1 MAEAANTPLTI
12 GRYAL
17 YTEIASG
24 GMASVHFARLL
35 GPGGFSRIVA
45 AKRLLPHMLRDGA
58 FTAMLM
64 DEARLAARIRH
75 PNVVSTLDV
84 VSTDG
89 ELVVVMEYVHGEA
102 LSRLAQ
108 VASDLGE
115 PISLQLATCVIIDAL
130 HGLHAAHEVTDEAGQ
145 PLGVV
150 HRDISPQNLMVGV
163 DGVTRIADFG
173 IAKAAGRSYET
184 RDGTI
189 KGKLAYMAPE
199 QIERGELT
207 RATDIFAISIVLWE
221 LITGRQLF
229 DGKSDAEV
237 MHRVLTYEIPKPSA
251 LVDGIPAEYEQV
263 LEKGL
268 SRDPSQRFSTA
279 REMALALEAIST
291 PMRASDIGAWVER
304 IASDTLRRRSH
315 LISKLERSSP
325 TEDAAFAPTRP
336 VTPTPSTT
344 PESPNNTAVNVSL
357 AAGSA
362 RRGSSWLPLVALA
375 ALVLGVVCALL
386 WMPRGASLTPAA
398 ASGAI
403 PNVGMSTVASSGQT
417 PSATSASAERQP
429 AAAGSGPAPA
439 APSAAASSGGA
450 GSPSGKSG
458 AVRRGKP
465 KASVSC
471 NPPYTVDA
479 SGRHLFKLECM

>member
-1 MAEAANTPLTI
+1 
-12 GRYAL
+12 
-17 YTEIASG
+17 
-24 GMASVHFARLL
+24 
-35 GPGGFSRIVA
+35 
-45 AKRLLPHMLRDGA
+45 
-58 FTAMLM
+58 
-64 DEARLAARIRH
+64 
-75 PNVVSTLDV
+75 VVSTLDV

-115 PISLQLATCVIIDAL
+115 PISLQLATCIIIDAL
-130 HGLHAAHEVTDEAGQ
+130 HGLHAAHEVTDETGQ

-229 DGKSDAEV
+229 EGKSDAEV
-237 MHRVLTYEIPKPSA
+237 MHRVLTSEIPKPSA
-251 LVDGIPAEYEQV
+251 LVDDIPPDYERI

-279 REMALALEAIST
+279 REMALELEAIST
-291 PMRASDIGAWVER
+291 PMRASDIGSWVER

-325 TEDAAFAPTRP
+325 AEDAAFAPTRP

-344 PESPNNTAVNVSL
+344 PEAPSNTAVNVTL
-357 AAGSA
+357 AAGTG
-362 RRGSSWLPLVALA
+362 RRGSSWLPLAAVA
-375 ALVLGVVCALL
+375 ALGLGVVSALL
-386 WMPRGASLTPAA
+386 WMPHGASLAPAA
-398 ASGAI
+398 TSGVS
-403 PNVGMSTVASSGQT
+403 PNATLSAVTPLGQT
-417 PSATSASAERQP
+417 PKAAADSAEPP
-429 AAAGSGPAPA
+429 AVSGSSAAQA
-439 APSAAASSGGA
+439 APSAAPSAAEGGS
-450 GSPSGKSG
+450 SPSSKSG
-458 AVRRGKP
+458 AARRGKP
-465 KASVSC
+465 KASVNC
-471 NPPYTVDA
+471 DPPYTVDA